1 MQSHKKELSMR
12 TCNYDCANCI
22 DEKIRNWSADWKASC
37 KKRRKFNASH
47 EVKQKVIAD
56 LVTGESIL
64 HTYVVSK

>member
-1 MQSHKKELSMR
+1 MSK
-12 TCNYDCANCI
+12 CNYDCSNCT
-22 DEKIRNWSADWKASC
+22 DEKIRNWSADWKTAC

-64 HTYVVSK
+64 HTYVVPK